1 MTKALLTSVSLVL
14 FVLQMGRQLEQ
25 EVELSTV
32 TLKLQ
37 WVEEDKSKLL
47 REAEEQ
53 SNKVTL

>member
-25 EVELSTV
+25 ELSTV